1 MNNIANSP
9 FSSNTT
15 LSPKPNS
22 PKSLD
27 YITVL
32 RFPLMVLVVALHTKL
47 WVDALLDKDT
57 LSMARVV
64 SELITSLTML
74 AVPTFFVISGFLFF
88 RNMPT
93 EGAIPTRLF
102 IQKMKARFH
111 SLFVPYMLWNAFVLV
126 VKSLQYQ
133 LEGREW
139 REFLSWESFF
149 GGQPLNFP
157 LWYVRNLMILCVLS
171 PVIYMLLS
179 SKLLRKLVMM
189 VVLLNAV
196 LLFLPGFFG
205 VGAGSYFYFM
215 LGAAVALNHS
225 DLADFVRPIGRACVV
240 LFFLFLSVKFILFAA
255 SMGVISLSIGSWMP
269 PNVSEI
275 FDTIYTLFGVIAVL
289 YSASFYVTMK
299 QQKQP
304 NQTSVLSRR
313 TQWLSAST
321 FFILVFHTPLPSLFS
336 EKLLTRILPFH
347 NDLVFTLN
355 MLLSILLNLA
365 VCLVVYHFVLRLPH
379 SWRKVILGH
388 A

>member
-1 MNNIANSP
+1 MANPSSFSP
-9 FSSNTT
+9 SPSV
-15 LSPKPNS
+15 PKPNS

-27 YITVL
+27 YITVI

-47 WVDALLDKDT
+47 WVDGLLDKDT

-93 EGAIPTRLF
+93 DGAIPTRLF
-102 IQKMKARFH
+102 IQKLKARFR

-126 VKSLQYQ
+126 VKCIQYQ
-133 LEGREW
+133 IEGREW
-139 REFLSWESFF
+139 RGFLSWDTFF
-149 GGQPLNFP
+149 AGQPINFP
-157 LWYVRNLMILCVLS
+157 LWYVRSLMILCILS

-179 SKLLRKLVMM
+179 SKQLRKPVMI

-196 LLFLPGFFG
+196 MMFFPVFFG
-205 VGAGSYFYFM
+205 TGAMAYFFFM
-215 LGAAVALNHS
+215 LGSVVALS
-225 DLADFVRPIGRACVV
+225 RCDLADFVRPLGRTCMALC
-240 LFFLFLSVKFILFAA
+240 FLLLCFKFAVFASSLGAIPLSFDAWISPKVYVMLDSIY
-255 SMGVISLSIGSWMP
+255 VIS
-269 PNVSEI
+269 
-275 FDTIYTLFGVIAVL
+275 GVIAVL
-289 YSASFYVTMK
+289 YSASIYVNMK
-299 QQKQP
+299 QQQHP
-304 NQTSVLSRR
+304 NQASVLSSR
-313 TQWLSAST
+313 THWLSAST
-321 FFILVFHTPLPSLFS
+321 FFILVFHTPLPSVFA

-365 VCLVVYHFVLRLPH
+365 VCLVVYHFVLRLPQ

-388 A
+388 S